1 MPPTKHSESGSIQVL
16 VELSVW
22 ARFISER
29 ERGAPRISNRLQ
41 ASARVALVF
50 PNVKQGKRTTRQA
63 ELFPNVR
70 YIGSS
75 ERSPSS
81 LYEYLHLIS
90 WAGSPLP
97 ACSLTSSSR
106 YELGRARLSPY
117 MNADIILG

>member
-1 MPPTKHSESGSIQVL
+1 M
-16 VELSVW
+16 
-22 ARFISER
+22 
-29 ERGAPRISNRLQ
+29 
-41 ASARVALVF
+41 F

-70 YIGSS
+70 YFGSS

-81 LYEYLHLIS
+81 LYECLHLIS
-90 WAGSPLP
+90 WVGSPLP
-97 ACSLTSSSR
+97 ACSLTSSHSR